1 MLIAVGLVVVGALAV
16 VVFAAVV
23 ARRTGADAPVR
34 DTYPVPRQLDRSDF
48 PRPEAPWLVAL
59 FTSASCDACASMRAK
74 VGPLASDEVAVCEFE
89 FPDARDLHERYAIS
103 GVPMLL
109 VADRTGVVH
118 RAFVGPQS
126 ATDIWAAV
134 AGARDPSAGIEPGL
148 GALP

>member
-1 MLIAVGLVVVGALAV
+1 MLIAVGLVVVGVLGV

-23 ARRTGADAPVR
+23 ARRGAANAPVR
-34 DTYPVPRQLDRSDF
+34 DAYPVPRQLDRADF

-59 FTSASCDACASMRAK
+59 FTSASCDACSSMSAK
-74 VGPLASDEVAVCEFE
+74 VAPLASDEVAVCEFE
-89 FPDARDLHERYAIS
+89 FPEAKWAHDRYEIS

-109 VADRTGVVH
+109 VADHVGVVR

-126 ATDIWAAV
+126 ATDVWAAV
-134 AGARDPSAGIEPGL
+134 AGARDPQAGIEPGL

>member
-1 MLIAVGLVVVGALAV
+1 MLIAVGLVVVGALGAV
-16 VVFAAVV
+16 LFAAVI
-23 ARRTGADAPVR
+23 ARRGAADAPVR
-34 DTYPVPRQLDRSDF
+34 DAYPVPRQLDRSDF

-59 FTSASCDACASMRAK
+59 FTSASCDACSSMWAK
-74 VGPLASDEVAVCEFE
+74 VAPLASGAVAVCEFE
-89 FPDARDLHERYAIS
+89 FPEARAAHERYAIS

-109 VADRTGVVH
+109 IADHAGVVH

-134 AGARDPSAGIEPGL
+134 AGARDPEAGIEPGL